1 MSAMISNA
9 KFYIDYSGGNFQ
21 LKRVDSLDEDDDSE
35 TEVKTAIGV
44 KGGAGNVDKEGGGKL
59 KLDVYREVIPE
70 VDYRALKDSKE
81 FFAFRIQDDAP
92 GAQGWKYLNCRVSKV
107 ARKDSSDG
115 KHMDTVDITWQQRV
129 PLPLL
134 F

>member
-1 MSAMISNA
+1 MPSALISNA

-44 KGGAGNVDKEGGGKL
+44 QGGAGNVDKEGGGKL
-59 KLDVYREVIPE
+59 KLDVFREVNPE
-70 VDYRALKDSKE
+70 VNYRAVKAAKE
-81 FFAFRIQDDAP
+81 YFSFTIQDDN
-92 GAQGWKYLNCRVSKV
+92 GERWKYLNCRVSKV
-107 ARKDSSDG
+107 SRKDSSDG

-129 PLPLL
+129 QLPSL